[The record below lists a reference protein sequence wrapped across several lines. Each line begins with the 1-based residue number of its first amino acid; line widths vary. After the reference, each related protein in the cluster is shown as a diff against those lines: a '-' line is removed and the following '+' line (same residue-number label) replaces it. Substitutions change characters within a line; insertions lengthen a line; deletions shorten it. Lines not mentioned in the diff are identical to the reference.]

1 MSPRVALLD
10 PPVALRFDIGSTM
23 GISILGLGLLNLPLI
38 VAQWL
43 GLLAMRR
50 RSKGGAWRCMM
61 AGTLLSTL
69 GWLLALIMMVM
80 MTLLS
85 GAFRAPEWI
94 GLWMM
99 LTGSS
104 QALGSLVFAVGFA
117 IHGAG
122 LKREADRVTELEM
135 IIAAQNEQL
144 ARHQG

>member
-1 MSPRVALLD
+1 VTSLRVALLD
-10 PPVALRFDIGSTM
+10 PPVALRFDTCSTM
-23 GISILGLGLLNLPLI
+23 GISFLGMGLFNLPLL

-50 RSKGGAWRCMM
+50 RSKAGAWRCMM

-69 GWLLALIMMVM
+69 GWLLTLIMMVM
-80 MTLLS
+80 MMLSSLLQTS
-85 GAFRAPEWI
+85 EWI

-144 ARHQG
+144 ARQQG